1 MTNYYSYNPWQEKL
15 DRVIKSIEKQAEEYR
30 NKSSDGGNAK

>member
-30 NKSSDGGNAK
+30 KTASNGGGAK